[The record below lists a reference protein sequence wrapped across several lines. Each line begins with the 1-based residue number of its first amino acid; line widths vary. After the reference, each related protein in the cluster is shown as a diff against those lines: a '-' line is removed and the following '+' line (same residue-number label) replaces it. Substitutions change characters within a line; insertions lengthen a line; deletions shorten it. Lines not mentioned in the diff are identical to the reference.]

1 MALAVKRQTEQSAQQ
16 FTLRR
21 EEVQMQMSMAIR
33 MLAKAAGD
41 ADFDLD
47 VTIIESSPV
56 VPELVRSTSD
66 GCGSTC
72 ESACTSCKSA

>member
-1 MALAVKRQTEQSAQQ
+1 MQTTMASG
-16 FTLRR
+16 
-21 EEVQMQMSMAIR
+21 
-33 MLAKAAGD
+33 MLKKVTGD

-56 VPELVRSTSD
+56 VPDLVRSTSD

-72 ESACTSCKSA
+72 ESACTSCRSQ

>member
-1 MALAVKRQTEQSAQQ
+1 MALELRRSRTGGRHH
-16 FTLRR
+16 FTLKG
-21 EEVQMQMSMAIR
+21 EEVRMQATR
-33 MLAKAAGD
+33 PRDTLTEAAGC

-72 ESACTSCKSA
+72 ESACTSCKSQ

>member
-1 MALAVKRQTEQSAQQ
+1 MQTTMASG
-16 FTLRR
+16 
-21 EEVQMQMSMAIR
+21 
-33 MLAKAAGD
+33 MLKKVTGD

-56 VPELVRSTSD
+56 VPELMRSTSD

-72 ESACTSCKSA
+72 ESACTSCKSQ

>member
-1 MALAVKRQTEQSAQQ
+1 VALAVNGRRPVGRQQ
-16 FTLRR
+16 FTLSR
-21 EEVQMQMSMAIR
+21 EEVRMQTTMASR
-33 MLAKAAGD
+33 MLTKATGD

-47 VTIIESSPV
+47 ITIVESSPV

>member
-1 MALAVKRQTEQSAQQ
+1 
-16 FTLRR
+16 
-21 EEVQMQMSMAIR
+21 
-33 MLAKAAGD
+33 MLATMPIQTFTEGAGD

-56 VPELVRSTSD
+56 VPEVVRSTSD

>member
-1 MALAVKRQTEQSAQQ
+1 MIATMPSQKLTE
-16 FTLRR
+16 
-21 EEVQMQMSMAIR
+21 
-33 MLAKAAGD
+33 AAGD

>member
-1 MALAVKRQTEQSAQQ
+1 MQTTMASGMPKRGS
-16 FTLRR
+16 
-21 EEVQMQMSMAIR
+21 
-33 MLAKAAGD
+33 GD
-41 ADFDLD
+41 TDFDLD

-72 ESACTSCKSA
+72 ESACTSCKSQ

>member
-1 MALAVKRQTEQSAQQ
+1 
-16 FTLRR
+16 
-21 EEVQMQMSMAIR
+21 
-33 MLAKAAGD
+33 MLATMPSQTLTESTGD

>member
-1 MALAVKRQTEQSAQQ
+1 MQTTMAS
-16 FTLRR
+16 
-21 EEVQMQMSMAIR
+21 R
-33 MLAKAAGD
+33 MLTKATGD

-47 VTIIESSPV
+47 ITIIESSPV

-72 ESACTSCKSA
+72 ESACTSCKSQ